1 MDISITGLH
10 IQTDPKLKNYASTK
24 AKKLLKYDTRI
35 TDLKVRLFGEKAHRS
50 EDHDYYCEI
59 TVHVPGKI
67 LEIVDKERDVT
78 KAIDR
83 AVDRKKKTLNRH
95 RAKKNSKRDKEGVSP
110 QSLRKLRRR

>member
-10 IQTDPKLKNYASTK
+10 IETDPKLKEYASTK
-24 AKKLLKYDTRI
+24 AKKLLKYNTRI

-78 KAIDR
+78 KAIDK
-83 AVDRKKKTLNRH
+83 AVDRMKKALVRH
-95 RAKKNSKRDKEGVSP
+95 REKAISKRHKEG
-110 QSLRKLRRR
+110 LAAKLLRRLRRN

>member
-10 IQTDPKLKNYASTK
+10 IETDPKLKEYAGKK
-24 AKKLLKYDTRI
+24 ARKLLKYETRI

-50 EDHDYYCEI
+50 ENHDYYCEI

-83 AVDRKKKTLNRH
+83 AVDRMKKALVRH
-95 RAKKNSKRDKEGVSP
+95 REKTISKRHKEG
-110 QSLRKLRRR
+110 LAAKLFRRLRRS

>member
-10 IQTDPKLKNYASTK
+10 IETDPKLKEYASTK
-24 AKKLLKYDTRI
+24 AKKLLKYNTRI

-67 LEIVDKERDVT
+67 LEIVDKERDVP
-78 KAIDR
+78 KAIDK
-83 AVDRKKKTLNRH
+83 AVDQMKKALVRH
-95 RAKKNSKRDKEGVSP
+95 REKAISKRHKEG
-110 QSLRKLRRR
+110 LAAKLLRRLRRS

>member
-10 IQTDPKLKNYASTK
+10 IETDPKLKEYASTK
-24 AKKLLKYDTRI
+24 AKKLLKYDARI

-50 EDHDYYCEI
+50 ENHDYYCEI

-78 KAIDR
+78 KAIDK
-83 AVDRKKKTLNRH
+83 AVDRMKKALVRH
-95 RAKKNSKRDKEGVSP
+95 REKTISKRHKEG
-110 QSLRKLRRR
+110 LAAKLLRRLRRS

>member
-10 IQTDPKLKNYASTK
+10 IQTDPKLKEYADKK

-35 TDLKVRLFGEKAHRS
+35 TDLKVRLFAEKAHRN

-59 TVHVPGKI
+59 TAHVPGRV

-83 AVDRKKKTLNRH
+83 AVDRMKKTLIRH
-95 RAKKNSKRDKEGVSP
+95 REKEISKRHKEG
-110 QSLRKLRRR
+110 LAAKFLRRLRRS